1 MENIDYKNTDEN
13 PETYTPCTNPGCRK
27 LSVTNWLKDLKLEG
41 NDSDYV
47 EVQFKNTRKGYF
59 INSNKLQL
67 KEGDVV
73 AVETSPGH
81 DIGYVSL
88 VGELVVNQMR
98 KNRIQLDRYDFKRV
112 YRLAKPSD
120 IEKWDRVKEREHPT
134 MIRARE
140 IAKRLELN
148 MKIGDVEFQG
158 DGNKAIFY
166 YIADKRVDFRQLIKD
181 LAAEFGVRIEMRQIG
196 ARQEAGQIGGIGPC
210 GREICCSKWNTNF
223 ASVNTSAARIQEL
236 SLNPEKLTG
245 MCAKLKCCL
254 NYEVDIYEEA
264 LKDFPSKNKRLETA
278 EGVYRH
284 VKNDALKGM
293 ITYIMTKKDAIPV
306 FATISKDRANEIIAL
321 NEKGEKPEVLVETV
335 EPLVENAPDYENVV
349 GQDDLTRFDKPANRN
364 KKRRNNRNKKRRPN
378 AQNNNSQGANAQGK
392 NSKAKPSNDGRN
404 NKRKST
410 PKKRNNTDKPVNK
423 KRPNRQQEK
432 DKKN

>member
-1 MENIDYKNTDEN
+1 MENNDNIIPEKNL
-13 PETYTPCTNPGCRK
+13 ETYTSCTNPGCRK
-27 LSVTNWLKDLKLEG
+27 LSVTNWLKDLNLEG
-41 NDSDYV
+41 NESDYV

-67 KEGDVV
+67 REGDVV

-88 VGELVVNQMR
+88 VGELVVNQMQ
-98 KNRIQLDRYDFKRV
+98 KNNIQIDRYDFKRV

-120 IEKWDRVKEREHPT
+120 IEKWERVKEREHPT

-140 IAKRLELN
+140 IAKKLN
-148 MKIGDVEFQG
+148 LKMKIGDVEYQG

-196 ARQEAGQIGGIGPC
+196 ARQEAGLIGGIGPC

-254 NYEVDIYEEA
+254 NYEVDMYQEA
-264 LKDFPSKNKRLETA
+264 LENFPSKNKRLETK
-278 EGVYRH
+278 EGVFRH
-284 VKNDALKGM
+284 VKNDALKGL
-293 ITYIMTKKDAIPV
+293 ITYILNKRDAMPL
-306 FATISKDRANEIIAL
+306 FATVTIERANEVIAL
-321 NEKGEKPEVLVETV
+321 NAKGEVPEVLVETV
-335 EPLVENAPDYENVV
+335 EQHIKDLPDYENVV
-349 GQDDLTRFDKPANRN
+349 GQDELTRFDKPANKNKKRRN
-364 KKRRNNRNKKRRPN
+364 KKRRTPPQGRKKQDN
-378 AQNNNSQGANAQGK
+378 
-392 NSKAKPSNDGRN
+392 
-404 NKRKST
+404 
-410 PKKRNNTDKPVNK
+410 
-423 KRPNRQQEK
+423 QEK
-432 DKKN
+432 N

>member
-1 MENIDYKNTDEN
+1 MENIDNISPEITPVKNKV
-13 PETYTPCTNPGCRK
+13 CTNPGCRK
-27 LSVTNWLKDLKLEG
+27 LSVTNWLKDLNLEG
-41 NDSDYV
+41 NESEYV

-67 KEGDVV
+67 EEGDIV

-81 DIGYVSL
+81 DIGYVTL

-98 KNRIQLDRYDFKRV
+98 KNHIQLERYDFKRV

-140 IAKRLELN
+140 ISQRLNLK

-254 NYEVDIYEEA
+254 NYEVDMYQEA
-264 LKDFPSKNKRLETA
+264 LEDFPSKNKRIETK

-284 VKNDALKGM
+284 IKNDALKGL
-293 ITYIMTKKDAIPV
+293 ITYILTKKDSIPV
-306 FATISKDRANEIIAL
+306 FATITKERANEIIAL
-321 NEKGEKPEVLVETV
+321 NNEGETPEVLVESV
-335 EPLVENAPDYENVV
+335 EHQTKDLPDYENVV
-349 GQDDLTRFDKPANRN
+349 GQDDLTRFDKPANKN
-364 KKRRNNRNKKRRPN
+364 KKRRNKKRRPN
-378 AQNNNSQGANAQGK
+378 NPQNKKPNDNRNKGNNVK
-392 NSKAKPSNDGRN
+392 SNRSN
-404 NKRKST
+404 T
-410 PKKRNNTDKPVNK
+410 PKKKNTDKPTNK
-423 KRPNRQQEK
+423 KRSNRPPSKE
-432 DKKN
+432 KKN

>member
-1 MENIDYKNTDEN
+1 MENNDNIIPEKNL
-13 PETYTPCTNPGCRK
+13 ETYTSCTNPGCRK
-27 LSVTNWLKDLKLEG
+27 LSVTNWLKDLNLEG
-41 NDSDYV
+41 NASDYV

-67 KEGDVV
+67 REGDVV

-88 VGELVVNQMR
+88 VGELVVNQMQ
-98 KNRIQLDRYDFKRV
+98 KNNIQIDRYDFKRV

-120 IEKWDRVKEREHPT
+120 IEKWERVKEREHPT

-140 IAKRLELN
+140 IAKKLN
-148 MKIGDVEFQG
+148 LKMKIGDVEYQG

-196 ARQEAGQIGGIGPC
+196 ARQEAGLIGGIGPC

-254 NYEVDIYEEA
+254 NYEVDMYQEA
-264 LKDFPSKNKRLETA
+264 LENFPSKNKRLETK
-278 EGVYRH
+278 EGVFRH
-284 VKNDALKGM
+284 VKNDALKGL
-293 ITYIMTKKDAIPV
+293 ITYILNKRDAMPL
-306 FATISKDRANEIIAL
+306 FATVTIERANEVIAL
-321 NEKGEKPEVLVETV
+321 NAKGEVPEVLVETV
-335 EPLVENAPDYENVV
+335 EQHIKDLPDYENVV
-349 GQDDLTRFDKPANRN
+349 GQDELTRFDKPANKNKKRRN
-364 KKRRNNRNKKRRPN
+364 KKRRTPPQGRKKQDN
-378 AQNNNSQGANAQGK
+378 QEK
-392 NSKAKPSNDGRN
+392 SNTKSDTPGG
-404 NKRKST
+404 NKRNT
-410 PKKRNNTDKPVNK
+410 PKKPNHK
-423 KRPNRQQEK
+423 KRPNRPPSKE
-432 DKKN
+432 KKN